1 MMAAQRFLFADVD
14 GFVDDVV
21 HISDTLSNLAYL
33 IELDA
38 ENPRLVRQYAK
49 QADQLLQALGSLVR
63 SSAADVCAGSC
74 S

>member
-1 MMAAQRFLFADVD
+1 MASQRFLFADVD

-21 HISDTLSNLAYL
+21 HISDTLSNLAYM
-33 IELDA
+33 IEIDA
-38 ENPRLVRQYAK
+38 ENPALVRQHAQ

-63 SSAADVCAGSC
+63 SADVGACAGSC